1 MEWVSGH
8 FGVPLA
14 QEKTEGPCTVL
25 SFLGILIDSRKM
37 ECRLPDDKLLLLK
50 QEVSRIGKLRKVT
63 LKELQSLLG
72 RLNFACRIMPMG
84 RIFCRRLSRATA
96 GVRAA
101 HHFIRLSR
109 EHKDDLLVWQRF
121 LENYNGRSL
130 IQQEDLNA
138 FDCEIYTDAAGGA
151 GYGAYCAGK
160 WSVGVW
166 PEEWRQNGLTKNL
179 ALLELFPIVV
189 AAFIWGEN
197 FKDRRVRFHCDNL
210 SVVSVI
216 NSLSSSSPPV
226 ISGTDS
232 GNWRQ
237 IRNLQERDVLRI
249 CGRLLRKGRSLDT
262 GLTVEQDMVGL
273 CSGVGDVGRRRGEWP
288 PGDGVGVR
296 KIEYGKDPVL
306 AIRGH
311 ALATLPWIFGFTIS
325 LFPTVETFILD
336 FCGPNKINHFFCD
349 LAPLQNLSCS
359 DPLISNMTTIVAAFI
374 SIVMPFFV
382 IVGFYINIIYT
393 VLKIDS
399 KDGKAKAFSTCSSHL
414 IVASL
419 FYGSAIIVYVKP
431 KGRHF
436 DKFLALTYT
445 VVTPLLNP
453 FIYTLRNKKVVIAF
467 RKVTRHIQSQ

>member
-1 MEWVSGH
+1 MYGAGALMAKTDIESAFRLLPVHPESIPLLGCFWNGEFYLDRCLPMGCSISCSLFETFSTFLEWVVRDVSDVASVIHYLDDFMFVGPPDSAVCGNLLATMEWVSGH

-226 ISGTDS
+226 I
-232 GNWRQ
+232 RLV
-237 IRNLQERDVLRI
+237 RELVLRCLELNSWI
-249 CGRLLRKGRSLDT
+249 SA
-262 GLTVEQDMVGL
+262 VHVP
-273 CSGVGDVGRRRGEWP
+273 GVQNNIAD
-288 PGDGVGVR
+288 
-296 KIEYGKDPVL
+296 
-306 AIRGH
+306 
-311 ALATLPWIFGFTIS
+311 ALSRFQWDRFR
-325 LFPTVETFILD
+325 E
-336 FCGPNKINHFFCD
+336 
-349 LAPLQNLSCS
+349 LAPDSEPTGAGCPSHLWQ
-359 DPLISNMTTIVAAFI
+359 IVAE
-374 SIVMPFFV
+374 
-382 IVGFYINIIYT
+382 GE
-393 VLKIDS
+393 
-399 KDGKAKAFSTCSSHL
+399 
-414 IVASL
+414 VA
-419 FYGSAIIVYVKP
+419 
-431 KGRHF
+431 
-436 DKFLALTYT
+436 
-445 VVTPLLNP
+445 
-453 FIYTLRNKKVVIAF
+453 
-467 RKVTRHIQSQ
+467 